1 MANNDL
7 SLNLCVAPTTC
18 YVVTISDGAEVQ
30 EYILST
36 VVRTV
41 TKRIVK

>member
-7 SLNLCVAPTTC
+7 SLNLCVALTTC